1 MQIDLRTVSIKP
13 QRATFDYLV
22 RRFGDKPASRY
33 QEGSYDIQADA
44 NFQYRPSWDPEHE
57 LHDAARTQVVMKDW
71 YAFKD
76 PRQFYY
82 GAWTLTR
89 ARHQE
94 ATESNFEFVES
105 RGLASQLDETEA
117 RRTLDVLMPLRHVAW
132 GGNMNN
138 TAICA
143 DGYGTLITQPCMF
156 HAMDQL
162 GVAQILTRVG
172 LVVGDVPDLE
182 VGRKAWME
190 DPNWQPLR
198 QLVEKTLVTR
208 DWFELFVAQ
217 NLVIDGLLYPL
228 IYDRFVDQRLAA
240 RGGAGVSMLCAFMT
254 EWFGETK
261 RWVDAVI
268 KVAASE
274 SPENRALL
282 SGWTTSW
289 RDATAAALAPIAG
302 IALGADATEVLDTVV
317 SAFNERAAKAGLSL

>member
-1 MQIDLRTVSIKP
+1 
-13 QRATFDYLV
+13 
-22 RRFGDKPASRY
+22 
-33 QEGSYDIQADA
+33 
-44 NFQYRPSWDPEHE
+44 
-57 LHDAARTQVVMKDW
+57 
-71 YAFKD
+71 
-76 PRQFYY
+76 
-82 GAWTLTR
+82 
-89 ARHQE
+89 
-94 ATESNFEFVES
+94 
-105 RGLASQLDETEA
+105 
-117 RRTLDVLMPLRHVAW
+117 
-132 GGNMNN
+132 MNN

-190 DPNWQPLR
+190 DPNWQPMR

-228 IYDRFVDQRLAA
+228 VYDRFVDQRLAA